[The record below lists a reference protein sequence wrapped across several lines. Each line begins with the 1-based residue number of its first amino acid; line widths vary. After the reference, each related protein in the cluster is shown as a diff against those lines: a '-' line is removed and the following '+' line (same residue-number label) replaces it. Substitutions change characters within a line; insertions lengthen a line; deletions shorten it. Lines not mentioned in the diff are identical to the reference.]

1 MTDPLLAAVTVNAIV
16 VVAERLPLV
25 PLMVT
30 VTVPVA
36 AELLAVRVK
45 VDVAVPSAGGVTE
58 LEENDAVTPEGR
70 PETLRATAE
79 SKLPLLA
86 TVMVLAPEALC
97 AMERLLG
104 ESDSEKDAVP
114 LLVTVSARVVLAERL
129 PLVPVMVTVDEPA
142 VAELLAVSV
151 NTLEPVVGLVPKDA
165 VTPLGRP
172 LAARV
177 TLPLN
182 PFAGFTVTVLVPE
195 APCAMDR
202 LPGESDRVK
211 EAAWVPQAPCEV
223 HGAPLPAPPLSVA
236 GLLPSVQ

>member
-1 MTDPLLAAVTVNAIV
+1 MV
-16 VVAERLPLV
+16 VVADRLPLV
-25 PLMVT
+25 PLIVT

-36 AELLAVRVK
+36 AELLAVSVN
-45 VDVAVPSAGGVTE
+45 VEVALPSAEGVTE
-58 LEENDAVTPEGR
+58 LEENDAVTPEGN
-70 PETLRATAE
+70 PETLSATAE
-79 SKLPLLA
+79 LKLSMLA

-97 AMERLLG
+97 AIDRLLG
-104 ESDSEKDAVP
+104 ESDSEKDGVP
-114 LLVTVSARVVLAERL
+114 LLVTVSAMVVLAERL

-142 VAELLAVSV
+142 VAELLAFSV
-151 NTLEPVVGLVPKDA
+151 NTLVPVVGLVPKDA

-202 LPGESDRVK
+202 LPGESDRVN
-211 EAAWVPQAPCEV
+211 EAD
-223 HGAPLPAPPLSVA
+223 
-236 GLLPSVQ
+236 